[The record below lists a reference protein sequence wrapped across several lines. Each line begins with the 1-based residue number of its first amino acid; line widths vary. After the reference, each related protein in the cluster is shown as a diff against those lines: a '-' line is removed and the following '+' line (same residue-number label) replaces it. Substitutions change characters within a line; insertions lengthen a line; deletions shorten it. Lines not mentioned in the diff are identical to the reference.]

1 MEFIIDKFANIQGTI
16 VTNNNVLYSCTLNQT
31 DIKTNKNKFYIMQL
45 IDTTNGCKLF
55 IRYGRVGETGTII
68 LDDYSRESGIMKFE
82 SQFKSKTGNKWNS
95 EFVKKDGKY
104 YLSEISYDIKKDE
117 ITKSIKPILKCNL
130 DDRLQYFLKLIS
142 DKNMM
147 NQMLIQFDID
157 TNKLPLGK
165 ISSSQLDKASIILKQ
180 INNLLSS
187 KTNNMD
193 EIENLSSMYYTYV
206 PSSVGRK
213 KLPIIDNVEMIS
225 KYTEIIEELNNMV
238 VAVKISDN
246 SDVNIDPL
254 TSLYNEL
261 NTEIVPLDKDS
272 QIYKL
277 ICNSISSTHGFT
289 HYEKINVL
297 DIFSLQRDNEINNY
311 ISFTENMDNKYF
323 LFHGTRLSNYCSI
336 LKKGLILNP
345 ESLGVPIAGKMF
357 GHGCYFANCI
367 TKSLGYTSYY
377 NSFNIGA
384 IFICEVAL
392 GNQYKLTTS
401 DYTLCADKMKT
412 LNYDSTHGIGT
423 YSPNYNIIDGIKTPV
438 GPMVK
443 KDIQHNLMY
452 DEFIVYNTN
461 QFVLRYI
468 ILFKI

>member
-1 MEFIIDKFANIQGTI
+1 MEYIIDKHANMQGTI
-16 VTNNNVLYSCTLNQT
+16 VGNNDVIYSCTLNQT

-45 IDTTNGCKLF
+45 IETTNGCKLF

-68 LDDYSRESGIMKFE
+68 IDNYSKEAGIMKFE

-117 ITKSIKPILKCNL
+117 ITKNINPIYKCNL

-165 ISSSQLDKASIILKQ
+165 ISSSQLDKASDILKK
-180 INNLLSS
+180 INNLLSL
-187 KTNNMD
+187 KTNNTD
-193 EIENLSSMYYTYV
+193 EIEDLSSLYYTYV
-206 PSSVGRK
+206 PSPVGRK
-213 KLPIIDNVEMIS
+213 KLPVIDNVEMIS
-225 KYTEIIEELNNMV
+225 KYTEIIEELHNMV

-246 SDVNIDPL
+246 IGIDIDPI

-261 NTEIVPLDKDS
+261 NTEIVPMDRES

-277 ICNSISSTHGFT
+277 ICISIESTHGVT
-289 HYEKINVL
+289 HYEKIKIL
-297 DIFSLQRDNEINNY
+297 DIFSLKRETEINNY
-311 ISFTENMDNKYF
+311 LSFTENMDNKYF

-357 GHGCYFANCI
+357 GHGCYFANCV
-367 TKSLGYTSYY
+367 TKSLGYTSYC

-392 GNQYKLTTS
+392 GNQYKLTSS

-423 YSPNYNIIDGIKTPV
+423 YSPGYNIIDGIKTPI
-438 GPMVK
+438 GPMTK
-443 KDIQHNLMY
+443 KDKPQNLMY